1 MSSTISQRD
10 SKVIWHPY
18 TPMKIF
24 PEARAFVSGRGARL
38 TDEDGHEWIDAIS
51 SWWVNIHGHAHPY
64 IAAKVSE
71 QLSRLEHSIFAGF
84 THEPAVTLAE
94 RLLPLMPG
102 MARIFYSDNGS
113 TAVEV
118 ALKMASQY
126 HALRGDSKRT
136 RIVAIEDA
144 YQWDTFGA
152 MSVSGRGVF
161 THAFRD
167 MLFDVTF
174 IPFGGPGNEA
184 QSIEALRTVLQQGD
198 TAAFIAE
205 PLVQGSGGMKMY
217 SAEVLE
223 AYFSLC
229 HAYGALVI
237 DDEVM
242 TGFGRTGPLFAC
254 DAIET
259 RPDIMC
265 LSKGLTGGFL
275 PMGITATTQQVYD
288 AFYSDDR
295 SKMLYHGH
303 SYTGNATICAA
314 ALASLDLVLSDECSR
329 QRAFIAEQHRVFA
342 GTLAGHPAVSSIRQ
356 TGTILAIELATDQPS
371 YHAAMRDQLYKYFCD
386 RYLLMRPLG
395 NIIYI
400 LPPYCISEDDLQC
413 IYSAIRA
420 LPAKWH

>member
-1 MSSTISQRD
+1 
-10 SKVIWHPY
+10 
-18 TPMKIF
+18 
-24 PEARAFVSGRGARL
+24 
-38 TDEDGHEWIDAIS
+38 
-51 SWWVNIHGHAHPY
+51 
-64 IAAKVSE
+64 
-71 QLSRLEHSIFAGF
+71 
-84 THEPAVTLAE
+84 
-94 RLLPLMPG
+94 
-102 MARIFYSDNGS
+102 
-113 TAVEV
+113 
-118 ALKMASQY
+118 
-126 HALRGDSKRT
+126 
-136 RIVAIEDA
+136 
-144 YQWDTFGA
+144 
-152 MSVSGRGVF
+152 
-161 THAFRD
+161 
-167 MLFDVTF
+167 
-174 IPFGGPGNEA
+174 
-184 QSIEALRTVLQQGD
+184 
-198 TAAFIAE
+198 
-205 PLVQGSGGMKMY
+205 
-217 SAEVLE
+217 
-223 AYFSLC
+223 
-229 HAYGALVI
+229 
-237 DDEVM
+237 M